1 MRDWTTR
8 ALLAAAVIV
17 AIGPACVCAAEAAA
31 QPGWPQFHGPKRDN
45 ISTDTHLL
53 KRWPEGGPKLLW
65 RAKGIGQGWATVAI
79 ADGSIYTAGE
89 IGRDTVITALD
100 MAGTVR
106 WRAKNGPRCSKTPR
120 GARATPTLAAGKLY
134 HLNGDG
140 DVLCVDAA
148 TGKTHWT
155 LNMLKKFGG
164 RNIIWALSESLLVDG
179 RKVVCCPGGQKVAM
193 VALDKDTGE
202 TLWTCAGAGDKP
214 AYATAIL
221 VDFAGLRQIVTLTG
235 ASAIGVAADTGKLLW
250 RYEHKVRYEAACAS
264 PIFHEGRLAVFGT
277 WGRGAT
283 MLRLS
288 VRGRSCAAAEVWRTK
303 ELDNEHGGVVLVD
316 GFLFGQS
323 DGNHKQRHW
332 TCLELATG
340 KTMWSVGGLP
350 GRSGTLTYADGML
363 YVMSDQRAVA
373 LVPASPKAW
382 KIVSRF
388 ELPRGGRGMTWAH
401 PVVCGGR
408 LYLRHGDFLYVYD
421 VRAAA

>member
-1 MRDWTTR
+1 
-8 ALLAAAVIV
+8 
-17 AIGPACVCAAEAAA
+17 
-31 QPGWPQFHGPKRDN
+31 
-45 ISTDTHLL
+45 
-53 KRWPEGGPKLLW
+53 
-65 RAKGIGQGWATVAI
+65 
-79 ADGSIYTAGE
+79 
-89 IGRDTVITALD
+89 
-100 MAGTVR
+100 
-106 WRAKNGPRCSKTPR
+106 
-120 GARATPTLAAGKLY
+120 
-134 HLNGDG
+134 
-140 DVLCVDAA
+140 
-148 TGKTHWT
+148 
-155 LNMLKKFGG
+155 MLEKFGG
-164 RNIIWALSESLLVDG
+164 RNIRWALSESLLVDG
-179 RKVVCCPGGQKVAM
+179 RKVVCCPGGKKIAM

-202 TLWTCAGAGDKP
+202 TLWTCAGAGDVP

-221 VDFAGLRQIVTLTG
+221 VDFSGLRQIVTMTG

-250 RYEHKVRYEAACAS
+250 RYEHKVAYEAACAS
-264 PIFHEGRLAVFGT
+264 PIFHEGRLAMFGT

-283 MLRLS
+283 MLRLT
-288 VRGRSCAAAEVWRTK
+288 VQGRACKATEVWRTK

-316 GFLFGQS
+316 GFLYGQS

-363 YVMSDQRAVA
+363 YVMSDQRVVA

-388 ELPRGGRGMTWAH
+388 ELPRGGRGNTWAH

-421 VRAAA
+421 VRAAG